1 MDQRKQEKEQSIQKA
16 VAVQSAEPLPQAKSH
31 EVPSKKTIQCIYG
44 KRCIAKDTYS
54 EFNRS

>member
-31 EVPSKKTIQCIYG
+31 EVPSQKTI
-44 KRCIAKDTYS
+44 
-54 EFNRS
+54 